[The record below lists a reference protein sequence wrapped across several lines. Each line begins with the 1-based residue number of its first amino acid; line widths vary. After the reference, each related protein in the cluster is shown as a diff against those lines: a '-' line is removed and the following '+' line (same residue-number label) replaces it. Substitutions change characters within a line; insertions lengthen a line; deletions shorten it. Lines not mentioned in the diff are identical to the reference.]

1 MMPRDHQSQ
10 HTPYWTEG
18 VWQREG
24 LSREVS
30 TSGAMYSGVPTGRAA
45 FVCRECGGCRVGRC
59 KLHLLLLAILKLSPI
74 SSNI

>member
-10 HTPYWTEG
+10 HTPYWAEG
-18 VWQREG
+18 AWQEEG

-45 FVCRECGGCRVGRC
+45 LDCRRGQGSRIG
-59 KLHLLLLAILKLSPI
+59 
-74 SSNI
+74 